1 VPKEELAEVLLTL
14 SLQFHTHGCF
24 QMCPGREMTHAK
36 KNDDDWRDP
45 EYLVSVD
52 AGWTGPHGLG
62 HHRSKWIATRLLNH
76 PYNMYSVSI
85 AAAPIRAYGKQKTK
99 LVFLIKLHGG
109 SKHDPNSD
117 TYKIKN
123 RQTIT

>member
-1 VPKEELAEVLLTL
+1 MVVQLIACCIGLIKLLVYFFNQHKLFVTKEELAEVLLTL

-52 AGWTGPHGLG
+52 AGWTGSPWIGTPSTEMDCNVVAQSSIQHVLGLNC
-62 HHRSKWIATRLLNH
+62 SSTY
-76 PYNMYSVSI
+76 PSI
-85 AAAPIRAYGKQKTK
+85 
-99 LVFLIKLHGG
+99 
-109 SKHDPNSD
+109 
-117 TYKIKN
+117 
-123 RQTIT
+123 

>member
-1 VPKEELAEVLLTL
+1 MPKEELAEVLLTL

-52 AGWTGPHGLG
+52 AGWTGSPWIGTPSIEMDCNTVTQSSIQHVLGLNC
-62 HHRSKWIATRLLNH
+62 SSTYPCIW
-76 PYNMYSVSI
+76 
-85 AAAPIRAYGKQKTK
+85 KTENK
-99 LVFLIKLHGG
+99 TSFF
-109 SKHDPNSD
+109 
-117 TYKIKN
+117 
-123 RQTIT
+123 